1 MDNIEIGFFR
11 SFLYEE
17 LIKMKNVVVVDAV
30 RTPVG
35 NHGGVFK
42 DIDAVSLAQSVMAG
56 ILDRTKIDPS
66 ALTEVIF
73 GNVFQS
79 SDAPNI
85 ARVAAL
91 KAGIPIEVPAYT
103 VARNCDSGM
112 DAIVNAWRGI
122 QVGDGDIYLVG
133 GVESMSTIPYLVR
146 GARWGLKLRHSQLTD
161 ALWEGL
167 TDPNCGQI
175 MGRTAE
181 NLVEEYELTREQQDE
196 YAVHSHRKALEARNR
211 GSFVDE
217 IVPVEVPKR
226 RGEKLLVDQDE
237 TINPD
242 FSSEKARKAP
252 AVFKED
258 GTVTP
263 ANACSI
269 SDGASAMLIMTVEK
283 AKELGLR
290 PLAEIVT
297 YGYAGV
303 EPHRMG
309 IAPATAVPKA
319 LEKAGLKLNEI
330 DLIEINEAFAGQVL
344 AVGKELGWDW
354 DKVNVNGGAIALG
367 HPVGSSGC
375 RIVVTLIHEMNRRI
389 KNGDSL
395 KYGLATLCAEG
406 GQGSALIMRIPN
418 GLKQ

>member
-1 MDNIEIGFFR
+1 
-11 SFLYEE
+11 
-17 LIKMKNVVVVDAV
+17 MKEVVIVDAV

-35 NHGGVFK
+35 NHGGMLRDF
-42 DIDAVSLAQSVMAG
+42 DATTLAQIVMKAV
-56 ILDRTKIDPS
+56 LERTKIDPAIIS
-66 ALTEVIF
+66 EVIF
-73 GNVFQS
+73 GCVFQS
-79 SDAPNI
+79 SDAPNV

-91 KAGIPIEVPAYT
+91 KAGIPKEVPAYT

-122 QVGDGDIYLVG
+122 QVGDGDVYLVG
-133 GVESMSTIPYLVR
+133 GVESMSNIPYLVR

-181 NLVEEYELTREQQDE
+181 NLVEEFNLTRQQQDE
-196 YAVHSHRKALEARNR
+196 FAVQSHMKALQAQTSGN
-211 GSFVDE
+211 FADE
-217 IVPVEVPKR
+217 IVPVEVKKKK
-226 RGEKLLVDQDE
+226 ETVLLTQDE

-242 FSSEKARKAP
+242 LTLGKAALAP
-252 AVFKED
+252 AVFKDD

-263 ANACSI
+263 VNACSI
-269 SDGASAMLIMTVEK
+269 SDGASAMLIMSAEK
-283 AKELGLR
+283 AKELGLTS
-290 PLAEIVT
+290 LARIVS

-309 IAPATAVPKA
+309 IAPADAVPTA
-319 LEKAGLKLNEI
+319 LSKVGLKLDQI

-344 AVGKELGWDW
+344 SVGAKLGWDW
-354 DKVNVNGGAIALG
+354 GKVNVNGGAIALG

-375 RIVVTLIHEMNRRI
+375 RIVVTLVHEMKRRN
-389 KNGDSL
+389 KNSTPA

-406 GQGSALIMRIPN
+406 GQGSALIVE
-418 GLKQ
+418 G

>member
-1 MDNIEIGFFR
+1 
-11 SFLYEE
+11 
-17 LIKMKNVVVVDAV
+17 MKEVVLVDAV

-35 NHGGVFK
+35 NHGGMLRDF
-42 DIDAVSLAQSVMAG
+42 DATALAQIVMKG
-56 ILDRTKIDPS
+56 VLERTKIDP
-66 ALTEVIF
+66 AIITEVIF
-73 GNVFQS
+73 GCVFQS

-91 KAGIPIEVPAYT
+91 KAGIPKEVPAYT

-122 QVGDGDIYLVG
+122 QVGDGDVYLVG
-133 GVESMSTIPYLVR
+133 GVESMSNIPYLVR

-181 NLVEEYELTREQQDE
+181 NLVEEFNLTRQQQDE
-196 YAVHSHRKALEARNR
+196 FAVQSHKKALQAQTD
-211 GSFVDE
+211 GKFADE
-217 IVPVEVPKR
+217 IVPVEVKKKK
-226 RGEKLLVDQDE
+226 EKILLAQDE

-242 FSSEKARKAP
+242 LTLEKAALAP
-252 AVFKED
+252 AVFKEE
-258 GTVTP
+258 GSVTP
-263 ANACSI
+263 VNACSI
-269 SDGASAMLIMTVEK
+269 SDGASAMLIMSAEK
-283 AKELGLR
+283 AKELGFT
-290 PLAEIVT
+290 PLARIVA

-309 IAPATAVPKA
+309 IAPADAVPTA
-319 LEKAGLKLNEI
+319 LRKAGLKLEQM

-344 AVGKELGWDW
+344 SVGAKLGWDW
-354 DKVNVNGGAIALG
+354 GKVNVNGGAIALG

-375 RIVVTLIHEMNRRI
+375 RIVVTLVHEMKRR
-389 KNGDSL
+389 NTDGVSA

-406 GQGSALIMRIPN
+406 GQGCALIVE
-418 GLKQ
+418 GS

>member
-1 MDNIEIGFFR
+1 
-11 SFLYEE
+11 
-17 LIKMKNVVVVDAV
+17 MKEVVIVDAV

-35 NHGGVFK
+35 NHGGMLRDV
-42 DIDAVSLAQSVMAG
+42 DSVVLAQTVIKG

-66 ALTEVIF
+66 ALTEVIL
-73 GNVFQS
+73 GCVFQS

-91 KAGIPIEVPAYT
+91 KAGVPKEVPAYT

-122 QVGDGDIYLVG
+122 QVGDGDVYLVG
-133 GVESMSTIPYLVR
+133 GVESMSNIPYLVR
-146 GARWGLKLRHSQLTD
+146 GARWGLKLRHSQMTD

-181 NLVEEYELTREQQDE
+181 NLVEEFSLTREQQDE
-196 YAVHSHRKALEARNR
+196 YAVQSHQKANQAQSQGRFAN
-211 GSFVDE
+211 E
-217 IVPVEVPKR
+217 IVPVEVKKKR
-226 RGEKLLVDQDE
+226 QSILVEQDE

-242 FSSEKARKAP
+242 LTMERAGTAP
-252 AVFKED
+252 SVFKED
-258 GTVTP
+258 GSVTP
-263 ANACSI
+263 ANASSI
-269 SDGASAMLIMTVEK
+269 SDGASAMLIMTADK
-283 AKELGLR
+283 AQELGFT
-290 PLAEIVT
+290 PLAKIVS

-309 IAPATAVPKA
+309 IAPAGAVPKA
-319 LEKAGLKLNEI
+319 LEKADLKLEQM

-344 AVGKELGWDW
+344 AVGAQLGWDW

-375 RIVVTLIHEMNRRI
+375 RIVVTLVHEMKRRNR
-389 KNGDSL
+389 NGGQA

-406 GQGSALIMRIPN
+406 GQGSALIVEAA
-418 GLKQ
+418 

>member
-1 MDNIEIGFFR
+1 MRD
-11 SFLYEE
+11 
-17 LIKMKNVVVVDAV
+17 VVFVDAV

-35 NHGGVFK
+35 NHGGMLRDFE
-42 DIDAVSLAQSVMAG
+42 AVALAQIVIEG
-56 ILDRTKIDPS
+56 LLEHTKIDPVTI
-66 ALTEVIF
+66 TEVIF
-73 GNVFQS
+73 GCVFQS

-91 KAGIPIEVPAYT
+91 KAGIPKEVPAYT
-103 VARNCDSGM
+103 VARNCVSGM

-133 GVESMSTIPYLVR
+133 GVESMSNIPYLVR

-181 NLVEEYELTREQQDE
+181 NLVEEFNLTRQQQDE
-196 YAVHSHRKALEARNR
+196 FAVQSHKKALQAQSQGR
-211 GSFVDE
+211 FADE
-217 IVPVEVPKR
+217 IVEVEVTKKR
-226 RGEKLLVDQDE
+226 EGKVLINQDE
-237 TINPD
+237 TINPNLTL
-242 FSSEKARKAP
+242 EKASLAP

-258 GTVTP
+258 GSVTP

-269 SDGASAMLIMTVEK
+269 SDGASAMLIMTAEK
-283 AKELGLR
+283 AKELGFS
-290 PLAEIVT
+290 PLAHIVA

-309 IAPATAVPKA
+309 IAPADAVPKA
-319 LEKAGLKLNEI
+319 LEKAGLKLEQM

-344 AVGKELGWDW
+344 AVGAELGWNW

-375 RIVVTLIHEMNRRI
+375 RIVVTLVHEMKRRN
-389 KNGDSL
+389 KEGVST
-395 KYGLATLCAEG
+395 KYGLATLCAAG
-406 GQGSALIMRIPN
+406 GQGSALIVEV
-418 GLKQ
+418 LK